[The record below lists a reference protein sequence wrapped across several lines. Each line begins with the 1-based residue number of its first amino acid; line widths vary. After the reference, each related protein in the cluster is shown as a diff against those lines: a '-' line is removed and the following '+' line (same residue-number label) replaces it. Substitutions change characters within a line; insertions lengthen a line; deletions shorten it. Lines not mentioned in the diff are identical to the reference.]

1 MCLMINIAC
10 FVLFLSS
17 VSSKQPNYARG
28 FGDHLKW
35 QLLDQGLTAAKES
48 RKPIMAVFHK
58 SWCGACRSLG
68 PKVANSDKIA
78 ELSKHFELINV
89 YDDEE
94 PDDNKYFPD
103 GSYIPRILFLDADGE
118 VDRKIYNQKG
128 SKEHKYFYYNA
139 QSIVDSMQHAM
150 QHYQADKEL

>member
-1 MCLMINIAC
+1 MQEGLVIT
-10 FVLFLSS
+10 SS
-17 VSSKQPNYARG
+17 GNYWIRVSQRLRSHGNP
-28 FGDHLKW
+28 
-35 QLLDQGLTAAKES
+35 
-48 RKPIMAVFHK
+48 
-58 SWCGACRSLG
+58 SWRYSTSPALG
-68 PKVANSDKIA
+68 PKVADSDKIA

-139 QSIVDSMQHAM
+139 QSILKVRGHRKFEENLAKYGVTQGWGFPPTRFCTL
-150 QHYQADKEL
+150 E